1 MRVAIVDDDANWRK
15 RIQRKIV
22 QYDTMKEIEITLFS
36 SGEQYLANKEHYDI
50 SLIDIE
56 MQGLD
61 GFETISEARKYNP
74 EGIYVILTTHI
85 EMSRKGYVVNAFRY
99 IDKAELDELQEAL
112 ASAQI
117 ILGRNKRIKVSV
129 VDAGIRE
136 LTLKNIIYVE
146 TEKHYILFHTKQGVV
161 KCSDNMKDVEKIL
174 PTEWFCRCHNAFI
187 VNLDEIARIED
198 RIVYLSN
205 GEDID
210 VSQRKLNQFKKLYVD
225 RQFECANR

>member
-61 GFETISEARKYNP
+61 GFDTISEARKYNP

-99 IDKAELDELQEAL
+99 IDKTELDELQEAL

>member
-61 GFETISEARKYNP
+61 GFDTISEARKYNP

-99 IDKAELDELQEAL
+99 IDKTELDELQEAL

-129 VDAGIRE
+129 VDAGMRE
-136 LTLKNIIYVE
+136 LTLKNIIYVLN
-146 TEKHYILFHTKQGVV
+146 IL
-161 KCSDNMKDVEKIL
+161 
-174 PTEWFCRCHNAFI
+174 
-187 VNLDEIARIED
+187 
-198 RIVYLSN
+198 
-205 GEDID
+205 
-210 VSQRKLNQFKKLYVD
+210 
-225 RQFECANR
+225 

>member
-15 RIQRKIV
+15 QIQRKIV

-61 GFETISEARKYNP
+61 GFDTISEARKYNP

-129 VDAGIRE
+129 VDAGMRE
-136 LTLKNIIYVE
+136 LTLKKIVYVE

>member
-15 RIQRKIV
+15 QIQRKIV

-61 GFETISEARKYNP
+61 GFDTISEARKYNP

-129 VDAGIRE
+129 VDAGMRE